1 MFLGHDNAYY
11 VFLRS
16 SGYIETCI
24 EGNLVELKVC
34 WLTELV

>member
-1 MFLGHDNAYY
+1 MFSSHDNAYY
-11 VFLRS
+11 VFLR

-24 EGNLVELKVC
+24 EGNLVGLKVY